1 MHVHRTILIYR
12 IVIRDR
18 NDSGVLF
25 EDPVHNSQLFYGQK
39 VK

>member
-1 MHVHRTILIYR
+1 MCIEQILIYR

-25 EDPVHNSQLFYGQK
+25 EDPIHTSQLSCGQYMK
-39 VK
+39 